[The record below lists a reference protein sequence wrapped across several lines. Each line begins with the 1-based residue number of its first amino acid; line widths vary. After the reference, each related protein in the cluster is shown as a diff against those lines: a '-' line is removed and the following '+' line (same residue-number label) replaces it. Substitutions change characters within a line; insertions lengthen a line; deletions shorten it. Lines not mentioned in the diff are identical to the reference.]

1 MYHTVDVDYTLSA
14 TSFTF
19 AAGQTESFI
28 TVTVIQDAFAE
39 QVESIQ
45 AVLTN
50 PSDGLSI
57 GGDSTATVTVTD
69 NDGRFMSTSTVEP
82 VYSSHPRDP

>member
-1 MYHTVDVDYTLSA
+1 MDYTLSA

-28 TVTVIQDAFAE
+28 SVTVLDDAIAE

-57 GGDSTATVTVTD
+57 GGDNTATVTVTD
-69 NDGRFMSTSTVEP
+69 NDGRFMTLLRP
-82 VYSSHPRDP
+82 